1 MHIFKGTFMQKKRL
15 DLMVHEQHP
24 EWSRRQIQDWI
35 IDGRVSVDGK
45 VICKPGQQISP
56 EVQQILL
63 QTDAPRFVSR
73 AGYKLEKA
81 LDHFNINVTNFVA
94 LDAGLSTGG
103 FTDCMLQRGIKKV
116 YGIDVGTAQVHPKI
130 KENSR
135 VIVRENTNLRYLEG
149 ISETIDIITLDLS
162 FISVLKVMEVV
173 AALLTIGGILIV
185 LIKPQFE
192 SSREALDKH
201 GIVRSAAIHNSVVKT
216 VTEGIIE
223 FGFACDGYI
232 QSPIQGGDGNIEFLA
247 CFHKTR

>member
-1 MHIFKGTFMQKKRL
+1 MQKKRL
-15 DLMVHEQHP
+15 DLMVHEQYP

-45 VICKPGQQISP
+45 IFNKPGQQIP
-56 EVQQILL
+56 LEVQEILL
-63 QTDAPRFVSR
+63 QADEPRYVSR

-81 LDHFNINVTNFVA
+81 LDHFDISVQNLVA

-130 KENSR
+130 KADSR
-135 VIVRENTNLRYLEG
+135 VIVRENNNLRYLEG
-149 ISETIDIITLDLS
+149 IAEFIDIITLDLS
-162 FISVLKVMEVV
+162 FISVLKVMDVV
-173 AALLTIGGILIV
+173 AALLDRGGILIV

-192 SSREALDKH
+192 SSRECLDKH
-201 GIVRSAAIHNSVVKT
+201 GIVRSTSIHNFVVKK
-216 VTEGIIE
+216 VIEGISE
-223 FGFACDGYI
+223 YGFACHGYI

>member
-1 MHIFKGTFMQKKRL
+1 MQKKRL

-35 IDGRVSVDGK
+35 VEGRVSVDGK
-45 VICKPGQQISP
+45 IVQKPGQQISP
-56 EVQQILL
+56 EIQHVLL
-63 QTDAPRFVSR
+63 QADAPRFVSR

-81 LDHFNINVTNFVA
+81 LDHFDINVTNLVA

-130 KENSR
+130 KADSR

-149 ISETIDIITLDLS
+149 IVESIDIITLDLS
-162 FISVLKVMEVV
+162 FISVLKVMDVV
-173 AALLTIGGILIV
+173 AALLNIGGILIV

-201 GIVRSAAIHNSVVKT
+201 GVVRSASIHNFVVKK
-216 VTEGIIE
+216 VIEGITE
-223 FGFACDGYI
+223 YGFACHGYI
-232 QSPIQGGDGNIEFLA
+232 QSPILGGDGNTEFLA
-247 CFHKTR
+247 CFHKVR